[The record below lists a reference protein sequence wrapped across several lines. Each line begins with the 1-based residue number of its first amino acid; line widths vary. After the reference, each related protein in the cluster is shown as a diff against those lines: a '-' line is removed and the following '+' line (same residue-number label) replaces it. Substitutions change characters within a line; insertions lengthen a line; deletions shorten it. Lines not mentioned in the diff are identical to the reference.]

1 MAEQL
6 VAQFRDA
13 VSSGEF
19 QRASEVWNAYAA
31 ERLQEVQRG
40 YGDKLPEMLEL
51 MEWTRTVVACA
62 RAQSLRTLR
71 TRLMEVHAAG
81 AYERAA
87 R

>member
-1 MAEQL
+1 MAELL
-6 VAQFRDA
+6 VTQFRNA

-19 QRASEVWNAYAA
+19 QRASEVWKVYTA
-31 ERLQEVQRG
+31 ERLQEARRG
-40 YGDKLPEMLEL
+40 RRERLPEMLEL
-51 MEWTRTVVACA
+51 MEWTRRVVACA

-81 AYERAA
+81 AYERTA